1 MLDKKSLGKI
11 IQDKRKELKIT
22 QSQLSEATDLSR
34 NYISDIETGRYTP
47 SLVSLSKIAIELG
60 IDLNVLKMS
69 EIQDVDER
77 SVLN

>member
-22 QSQLSEATDLSR
+22 QSQLSEATALSR

-47 SLVSLSKIAIELG
+47 SLVSLSKIAIELS

-69 EIQDVDER
+69 EIQEQSER
-77 SVLN
+77 SAIN